1 MKVRPNR
8 LSVALLGAL
17 ASLSLWAAT
26 PRDTLVVA
34 KNIEDIVSL
43 DPAEAFEFSGGEA
56 LANIYEGLVRYDP
69 KDPTRIVPG
78 LAASWKPA
86 EQGKSIEFTLR
97 KGATFDSGNPVRPED
112 VIFTFKRVILLKK
125 SPSSILGQLGW
136 TAENFDQ
143 MVRKTGPD
151 TVSVAWSGEFG
162 ATYVLNVLG
171 ARPGNIVDEKLVM
184 QNEKGGDLGN
194 QWLKTNS
201 AGTGP
206 YKLKLYK
213 PKEVLLLEANKRAA
227 DAPKTPNVLIKNVT
241 EPATQRLLIE
251 SGDADIVRDLG
262 PDQID
267 ALKSRSDVRVEDI
280 PSAAVHFLALNQK
293 SEKLRNP
300 AVWEAMRYLVDY
312 DGISTQL
319 LKGKMRVHQGFLPV
333 GFAGALTTTPY
344 KLDTERAKSI
354 LSKAGV
360 NNLEIELDVINSPM
374 FMDMAQS
381 VQASMAKAG
390 VKVTL
395 QPGTGAQVITRY
407 RARKHDAILLYWAP
421 DFFDPHSN
429 AKAFAYNVDN
439 SDAAYQATT
448 TWRNGWAV
456 PEMSVRTMAALKETA
471 PAKRA
476 AMYNDLQKEIQ
487 AKSPIIMTFQ
497 EQNRIALRANVKGYI
512 QGPMSD
518 LVRYDEVTK

>member
-8 LSVALLGAL
+8 LSVSLLAVFT
-17 ASLSLWAAT
+17 SMSLWAAT

-56 LANIYEGLVRYDP
+56 LANIYERLVHYDP
-69 KDPTRIVPG
+69 KDPTRIGPG
-78 LAASWKPA
+78 LAASWKPD
-86 EQGKSIEFTLR
+86 EQAKSIDFTLR
-97 KGATFDSGNPVRPED
+97 KGAVFDSGNPVRPED
-112 VIFTFKRVILLKK
+112 VIFSFRRVIRLNKA
-125 SPSSILGQLGW
+125 PASILGQLGW
-136 TAENFDQ
+136 TNDNLEQ

-151 TVSVAWSGEFG
+151 TVRLTWTGDFG
-162 ATYVLNVLG
+162 SAYVLNVL
-171 ARPGNIVDEKLVM
+171 ASRPGNVVDEKLVM
-184 QNEKGGDLGN
+184 QNEKAGDLGN

-213 PKEVLLLEANKRAA
+213 PKEVLLLEANRRAA
-227 DAPKTPNVLIKNVT
+227 QPPRTPNVLIKNVT

-267 ALKSRSDVRVEDI
+267 ALKSRTDVRLEDV
-280 PSAAVHFLALNQK
+280 PTAVVHFLALNQR

-312 DGISTQL
+312 EGIANQL
-319 LKGKMRVHQGFLPV
+319 LRGKVRVHQGFLPV
-333 GFAGALTTTPY
+333 GFAGALTATPY
-344 KLDTERAKSI
+344 KHDPERAKAI
-354 LSKAGV
+354 LAKAGI
-360 NNLEIELDVINSPM
+360 NNLEIDLDIINSPM

-390 VKVTL
+390 VKVNL

-439 SDAAYQATT
+439 SDGAYQSTT

-456 PEMSVRTMAALKETA
+456 PEMSARTMAALKETNA
-471 PAKRA
+471 SRRA
-476 AMYNDLQKEIQ
+476 ALYTDLQKEIQ
-487 AKSPIIMTFQ
+487 ARSPIVMTFQ
-497 EQNRIALRANVKGYI
+497 EQSRIALRAGVRGYV
-512 QGPMSD
+512 QGTMPD
-518 LVRYDEVTK
+518 LVRYDGVTK